1 MTAPGADALGAN
13 AASVPIDGSMTLGA
27 GCAATGAAWVAGAT
41 WATGA
46 AFVAGA
52 VRRAAFVAGAAAFFA
67 GAAADFFAGAAAF
80 FAGAAADFFA
90 GAAIVVALADLR
102 AAGFFGGV
110 GIGRSSEHQV
120 NGENTDRPR
129 MASFGGGVHGSSRN

>member
-1 MTAPGADALGAN
+1 MAISPSEQAPMTARIEFFFDLSSPWTRLAFAN
-13 AASVPIDGSMTLGA
+13 IAPIL
-27 GCAATGAAWVAGAT
+27 
-41 WATGA
+41 
-46 AFVAGA
+46 
-52 VRRAAFVAGAAAFFA
+52 
-67 GAAADFFAGAAAF
+67 AAADFFAGAAAF